1 MIVAQMATLQSL
13 YYVSLGL
20 WIFVFDIIQG
30 SPRSLDQI
38 FMYQNLLATQ
48 MQGKFLI
55 ASFLFNS
62 LTCSLALWYVVQRTK
77 LCLDF
82 TCTVHFFHLLGCWY
96 YNNYTFGHTITWWF
110 INIVCMTIMCV
121 SGEFLCMR
129 TELRAIPVSMTP
141 KADL

>member
-1 MIVAQMATLQSL
+1 MLNTLCYTKCCLKVAIKLLVYAKIKAKICLNINNNISCRNENFSTS
-13 YYVSLGL
+13 SFAINNH
-20 WIFVFDIIQG
+20 IFSSV
-30 SPRSLDQI
+30 
-38 FMYQNLLATQ
+38 
-48 MQGKFLI
+48 
-55 ASFLFNS
+55 
-62 LTCSLALWYVVQRTK
+62 ALWYVVQRTK

-82 TCTVHFFHLLGCWY
+82 TCTVHFFHLLACWY
-96 YNNYTFGHTITWWF
+96 YNNYTFGNTITWWF